1 MNSSRRRSFVS
12 KPNFQLKLT
21 IVFMLVVT
29 IVANLV
35 GGICYLFISEQVG
48 ALLAQNPDALPGLD
62 MPMVARFLIPKILLA
77 EAISLCLVFILSILI
92 THTIAGPVYR
102 LEKVAAEIGQ
112 GNLSIVTRLRPK
124 DELKELADAF
134 NDMTE
139 GLVDR
144 IQAVRDAVDRAAEA
158 DDGDLSAVQAALDE
172 FRLPDE
178 RAAAPED
185 EDLEVRE
192 V

>member
-1 MNSSRRRSFVS
+1 VQISRRRSYVS

-21 IVFMLVVT
+21 IIFMLVVT

-48 ALLAQNPDALPGLD
+48 AFLQQNPDALPGLD
-62 MPMVARFLIPKILLA
+62 MEMVARFLIPKILLA

-102 LEKVAAEIGQ
+102 LERVAEEIGR

-134 NDMTE
+134 NAMTD

-144 IQAVRDAVDRAAEA
+144 LRGIRKAVEAAEA
-158 DDGDLSAVQAALDE
+158 SDDGDLADVKAALDE
-172 FRLPDE
+172 FVL
-178 RAAAPED
+178 PED
-185 EDLEVRE
+185 DVAPAEDPEPE
-192 V
+192 DA